1 MSKAKTLY
9 DWLDGGEQEG
19 LHKPSKTW
27 QVVID
32 AEEYRDKHEQTKWL
46 LFECEEM
53 LSLIE
58 MDKSYY
64 VFKIRCSVE
73 KINKLTTGLK
83 TVKVIEI

>member
-1 MSKAKTLY
+1 MKGTRTLY
-9 DWLDGGEQEG
+9 DWLNGMDEEPTLPQR
-19 LHKPSKTW
+19 TW

-32 AEEYRDKHEQTKWL
+32 AEEYREKHEQAKWL

-58 MDKSYY
+58 RDKTYY